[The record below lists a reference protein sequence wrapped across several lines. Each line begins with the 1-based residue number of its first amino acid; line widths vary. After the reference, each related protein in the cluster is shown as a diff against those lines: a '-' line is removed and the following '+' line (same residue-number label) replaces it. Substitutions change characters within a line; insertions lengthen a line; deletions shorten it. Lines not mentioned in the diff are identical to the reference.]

1 MTQRLLGNLAQ
12 GLVFIVSAPT
22 GTGKTTLIQML
33 QREFSCVVPSIS
45 YTTRSPR
52 ADEIDGVHYHFIKQ
66 NEFKEMIE
74 RGELLEYVE
83 LYGQYYGTS
92 RIWMEEQ
99 LRQGKHVV
107 LVIDTQGA
115 RYLRDK
121 IQAISV
127 FLSPPSIDELER
139 RLRSRQTDCEEG
151 IAKRM
156 AWVKEE
162 MLAKNEYDY
171 LIINDDLS
179 IAYQALRSI
188 LIAEE
193 HRIR

>member
-1 MTQRLLGNLAQ
+1 MTQRLLGNLTR
-12 GLVFIVSAPT
+12 GMVFIVSAPT

-33 QREFSCVVPSIS
+33 QREFACVVPSIS
-45 YTTRSPR
+45 FTTRAPR
-52 ADEIDGVHYHFIKQ
+52 PDEVDGVHYYFISLA
-66 NEFKEMIE
+66 EFKAKIAG
-74 RGELLEYVE
+74 GELLEYVE

-92 RIWMEEQ
+92 RIWMDDQ
-99 LRQGKHVV
+99 LDHGKHVV

-115 RYLRDK
+115 RYLRGK
-121 IQAISV
+121 IQATSI
-127 FLSPPSIDELER
+127 FLSPPSIEELER
-139 RLRSRQTDCEEG
+139 RLRSRQTDSDEV
-151 IAKRM
+151 ILKRM
-156 AWVKEE
+156 AWVKDE

-179 IAYQALRSI
+179 TAYQALRSI